1 MTNKEKKSDQL
12 ENKET
17 TSNEKKS
24 DLFGRVMA
32 ILELIWH
39 LLAAK

>member
-1 MTNKEKKSDQL
+1 MTNKEKKSEQL

-17 TSNEKKS
+17 ASKEKKS
-24 DLFGRVMA
+24 DLFGRVMT